1 MLAIIT
7 LGHGD
12 LPCGEASPRS
22 RIHCMG
28 PVLTPGAVVAMF
40 KKLFR
45 SDADRQ
51 AVQTTPIIVVSGL
64 PRSGTS
70 MMMKMLAEGG
80 LSTVTDAVRTADED
94 NPNGYFEFEPVK
106 KLADGQGTWLEGA
119 GGKTVKVISALL
131 EHLPARYQYKVLFME
146 REIKE
151 ILASQQKMLHRRGEA
166 PEAGDDEMEAQFRQ
180 HLAAT
185 KYWLARQPNMDVLYV
200 DYNKLMEKPEAYGRA
215 IADFIG
221 LPVDV
226 SRMLDVPNEG
236 LYRNRVRKG

>member
-1 MLAIIT
+1 
-7 LGHGD
+7 
-12 LPCGEASPRS
+12 
-22 RIHCMG
+22 
-28 PVLTPGAVVAMF
+28 MF
-40 KKLFR
+40 KKLFGSEDSQVR
-45 SDADRQ
+45 PSR
-51 AVQTTPIIVVSGL
+51 PIIVVSGL

-80 LSTVTDAVRTADED
+80 LSTVTDSIRTADED

-106 KLADGQGTWLEGA
+106 KLTEGQDKWLEDA

-131 EHLPARYQYKVLFME
+131 ERLPVRHRYKVLFME

-166 PEAGDDEMEAQFRQ
+166 PASSDDEMEAQFRQ

-200 DYNKLMEKPEAYGRA
+200 DYNKLMQKPEAYGQA
-215 IADFIG
+215 IAEFIG

-226 SRMLDVPNEG
+226 SRMLGVPNEG
-236 LYRNRVRKG
+236 LYRNRVR

>member
-1 MLAIIT
+1 
-7 LGHGD
+7 
-12 LPCGEASPRS
+12 
-22 RIHCMG
+22 
-28 PVLTPGAVVAMF
+28 MF

-45 SDADRQ
+45 SDDSQPIPTA
-51 AVQTTPIIVVSGL
+51 PIIVVSGL

-80 LSTVTDAVRTADED
+80 LSTVTDSIRSADED

-106 KLADGQGTWLEGA
+106 KLSDGQYKWLEDA

-131 EHLPARYQYKVLFME
+131 EHLPSRHQYKVLFME
-146 REIKE
+146 REVKE
-151 ILASQQKMLHRRGEA
+151 ILASQQKMLRRRGEA
-166 PEAGDDEMEAQFRQ
+166 SASSDEEMEAQFRQ
-180 HLAAT
+180 HLTAT

-200 DYNKLMEKPEAYGRA
+200 DYNKLMERPDAYGQA

-226 SRMLDVPNEG
+226 SRMLGVPNEG
-236 LYRNRVRKG
+236 LYRNRVQKG